1 MCIVLVKITEHG
13 GDCHRSDIRGLVV
26 SAAGSNH
33 KGPSSILGRTEH
45 RSVNSSEIVKFL
57 LKTNDG
63 RGGRPGSAILSGN
76 YASAKTQE
84 CKGSISSHCFYGQL
98 FLTRF

>member
-13 GDCHRSDIRGLVV
+13 GDYRRSDIRGLVV

-63 RGGRPGSAILSGN
+63 RGGRPDWAILSAT
-76 YASAKTQE
+76 YASVKIRE
-84 CKGSISSHCFYGQL
+84 RKGSISSHCLYGKLL
-98 FLTRF
+98 FTCF